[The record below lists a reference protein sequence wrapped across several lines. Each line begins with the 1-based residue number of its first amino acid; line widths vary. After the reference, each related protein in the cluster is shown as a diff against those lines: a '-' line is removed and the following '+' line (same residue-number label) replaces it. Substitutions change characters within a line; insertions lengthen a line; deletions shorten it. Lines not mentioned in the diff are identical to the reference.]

1 MAAVTAN
8 DTGTPAGSGV
18 TVTSVAAEPLVV
30 ATTEP
35 LLAVTTYDA
44 TSGRL
49 APATPVHDTC
59 TNWTPGVPATLV
71 GAGSWPPGG
80 TDCGHSVH
88 TLLLH
93 AAAVATGMVI
103 ASFDTSRLL
112 HTTTQ
117 HGSR

>member
-1 MAAVTAN
+1 MPQTVAAVTAN

-44 TSGRL
+44 TSARL

-59 TNWTPGVPATLV
+59 TDWTPGVPATL
-71 GAGSWPPGG
+71 
-80 TDCGHSVH
+80 VH